1 MTAETTYTL
10 EALEEFYRAAAHRMG
25 SGRYLALRVGYLL
38 GGAALIA
45 AGVYYMGQVFLAGD
59 WDIVTV
65 ALTLLCLVLG
75 VQVFWMGVSFYHFYA
90 RRAMKSL
97 PENARRNYY
106 RFEDNQIV
114 ISNRGKSTSF
124 PYEQFG
130 VIYETEKRFLLYINA
145 YNGYILEKSGLKD
158 TTPEALRNF
167 LNAKREDPVE
177 PLA

>member
-1 MTAETTYTL
+1 
-10 EALEEFYRAAAHRMG
+10 
-25 SGRYLALRVGYLL
+25 
-38 GGAALIA
+38 
-45 AGVYYMGQVFLAGD
+45 
-59 WDIVTV
+59 
-65 ALTLLCLVLG
+65 
-75 VQVFWMGVSFYHFYA
+75 
-90 RRAMKSL
+90 MKSL

-158 TTPEALRNF
+158 TTPEALRDF

-177 PLA
+177 PLV